1 MFALKLFYDFKSS
14 QEEKRLKKKKEE
26 EDIRLIQEQQNAVKV
41 DNKLGVD
48 LKNESRDR
56 DINLK
61 KG

>member
-1 MFALKLFYDFKSS
+1 MIFKVL
-14 QEEKRLKKKKEE
+14 QEEKRLKKKREE

-48 LKNESRDR
+48 LKTNQRDR

-61 KG
+61 RIFMKKLLM